1 VSADVRGNLIMG
13 MYWGLIV
20 FRYIGAHV
28 PERAMRF
35 LVRLIAGIVFL
46 MLPGKRANVYR
57 NLNVALGA
65 GSQDASPT
73 FAKRV
78 RRLGRHSMRSYGE
91 ILLDFAAFDRVVERV
106 RRDTL
111 DTEGWEHVDQVLAAG
126 RGAIFVTAHFG
137 HWDMAAAALAHHS
150 PGKIFA
156 VAETFAN
163 RRLNTLV
170 GEIRA
175 SYGLSV
181 VPMDNV
187 RQMTRVLRDGN
198 ILGILADRP
207 VSSGD
212 GVPVQF
218 FGHRTSFPAG
228 AATLA
233 LLARC
238 PIVVGSLRRRSDG
251 SFHGLILPPFEP
263 VRVGTRAQDVA
274 ATMQLVVDGLERVI
288 RASPSQWYMFRD
300 MWGAGEIQQAP
311 RSRHWWAD
319 TLGTMVRTA
328 ISSARRA
335 EAAVQRTIVP
345 VREAWDG
352 QA

>member
-1 VSADVRGNLIMG
+1 
-13 MYWGLIV
+13 MYWGLII
-20 FRYIGAHV
+20 FRYVGAHV
-28 PERAMRF
+28 PEPVMRF
-35 LVRLIAGIVFL
+35 MARFTAGAVFL
-46 MLPGKRANVYR
+46 MLPAKRANVYR
-57 NLNVALGA
+57 NLSVVLAA
-65 GSQDASPT
+65 GSEEAAPT
-73 FAKRV
+73 FAKRI
-78 RRLGRHSMRSYGE
+78 RRLGRHSMHGYGE

-111 DTEGWEHVDQVLAAG
+111 DTEGWEHVDQVLEAG

-156 VAETFAN
+156 VAETFAD

-170 GEIRA
+170 SDIRA
-175 SYGLSV
+175 SYGLGV

-212 GVPVQF
+212 GVSVRF

-238 PIVVGSLRRRSDG
+238 PILVGSLRRRSDG

-263 VRVGTRAQDVA
+263 VRGGTRAQDVA
-274 ATMQLVVDGLERVI
+274 ATMQLVAGGLERVI

-300 MWGAGEIQQAP
+300 MWGSSSLQHVPRTNQALVNMLRAP
-311 RSRHWWAD
+311 YRAVSIA
-319 TLGTMVRTA
+319 
-328 ISSARRA
+328 ARRV
-335 EAAVQRTIVP
+335 EAAFNRSPLP
-345 VREAWDG
+345 VREA
-352 QA
+352 